1 MVQAMR
7 YPLNNHKAELDSA
20 SAAHERERELA
31 KGIADGD
38 ITDDEDDWV

>member
-1 MVQAMR
+1 MR

-20 SAAHERERELA
+20 SAARERERELA

-38 ITDDEDDWV
+38 ITDDDEDWV